1 MLCWKQQK
9 IHVSSSDRAANMLET
24 QIVLSYKHKTG
35 KNMGEKKKIS
45 YTVTMPLQD
54 LWFPQQCN
62 AGFQSSGSDNV
73 LLD

>member
-1 MLCWKQQK
+1 
-9 IHVSSSDRAANMLET
+9 MLET

-35 KNMGEKKKIS
+35 KNKDKKIP
-45 YTVTMPLQD
+45 YTVSVSLQD